1 MGKGMSQAKKGGTNR
16 QSTLNILNNVADAI
30 LKKQLQMRQVIQ
42 ILDVNKTGFISRAEF
57 SQAIRGLC
65 ETITLDQTRLL

>member
-30 LKKQLQMRQVIQ
+30 LKKQLQMR
-42 ILDVNKTGFISRAEF
+42 
-57 SQAIRGLC
+57 
-65 ETITLDQTRLL
+65 

>member
-30 LKKQLQMRQVIQ
+30 LKKQLQMRQDNLTMNLPVRYDRQ
-42 ILDVNKTGFISRAEF
+42 
-57 SQAIRGLC
+57 LC
-65 ETITLDQTRLL
+65 